1 MRLFAAADIPGAVRA
16 PLASW
21 GAACADDVPG
31 LRAIPEER
39 LHLTLVFLGSRDD
52 AEAPGIGEL
61 VTACADG
68 PVEVALGEPLW
79 LSPRRPHVLTVA
91 VGDPSGRLAELQAR
105 VSAALEAGVG
115 HEAER
120 RSVAPARHGGART
133 PGRARRAPAMS
144 RCLGCRAPPSRWR
157 RSRCIA
163 RTPVRR
169 RATKRSH
176 GLAWSSA
183 PPGAV
188 TSLVAR
194 VARTGKRALCED
206 APPGWFVR

>member
-16 PLASW
+16 PLAAW
-21 GAACADDVPG
+21 GAACAAIVPG
-31 LRAIPEER
+31 LRAVPEER

-120 RSVAPARHGGART
+120 REVAPARHGGART
-133 PGRARRAPAMS
+133 PGRARPPR
-144 RCLGCRAPPSRWR
+144 RCRAASGAEPLLRAGGAHAVSLAP
-157 RSRCIA
+157 RSGAALRSA
-163 RTPVRR
+163 RTD
-169 RATKRSH
+169 S
-176 GLAWSSA
+176 
-183 PPGAV
+183 PG
-188 TSLVAR
+188 VAH
-194 VARTGKRALCED
+194 LQEQ
-206 APPGWFVR
+206 